1 MAVPEIMSVVC
12 VCVCKRARARV
23 CVCVCVCGWG
33 YPLWFIKE
41 SEQLIYLF
49 CSLSLSL
56 NNS

>member
-12 VCVCKRARARV
+12 VCVSARARV

>member
-12 VCVCKRARARV
+12 VCVSARAR
-23 CVCVCVCGWG
+23 VCVCVCGWG